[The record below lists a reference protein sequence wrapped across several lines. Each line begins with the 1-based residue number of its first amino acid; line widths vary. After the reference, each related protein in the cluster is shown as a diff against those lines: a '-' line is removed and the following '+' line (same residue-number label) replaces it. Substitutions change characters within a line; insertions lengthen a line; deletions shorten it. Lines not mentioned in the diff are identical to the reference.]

1 MWASSSDLDPPWF
14 SLERMGTE
22 HWLELGAEAQG
33 ACCSLMTPLKFRV
46 FNILVDDTLYE
57 HL

>member
-1 MWASSSDLDPPWF
+1 MWALSSDLDPFWF

-22 HWLELGAEAQG
+22 HWLELRAEALRLLGQ
-33 ACCSLMTPLKFRV
+33 LMTPLKFRV